1 LSITEFNS
9 LEDASMALTNFGLLT
24 DEQKTAWSMDLWK
37 QARNYSFI
45 DKFAGSGANSMVHKV
60 TELKQDEKGARAV
73 ITLLADLEGDGIA
86 GDRTLKGNEEAIKS
100 YDQVI
105 RIDQLR
111 NANTNEGR
119 IADQK
124 SIVNFRKASKDVLAY
139 WIADRLDQ
147 LALLTLSGRA
157 YSLNNDGTTR
167 TGSDLPYL
175 EFAADVVAA
184 SANRRY
190 QWDASNGL
198 TSGGLISDVTAS
210 DTPTW
215 EMLVNLKAA
224 AQENYV
230 RGIRGEGNEEVYNVF
245 MTPTAFAKLKMDPDF
260 MQNVRHA
267 REVGG
272 KNPLF
277 TGAAVTVDGLAIH
290 THRHVYHGA
299 LGAASAQACQIL
311 MCGAQ
316 SLAMADINN
325 ATWNEEVEDYGNR
338 LGIAVSKIVGFLKPQ
353 YNSIYS
359 GTTEDFGVVS
369 CFCAQ

>member
-1 LSITEFNS
+1 
-9 LEDASMALTNFGLLT
+9 MALTNFGLLT
-24 DEQKTAWSMDLWK
+24 DEQKTTWSMDLWK

-45 DKFAGSGANSMVHKV
+45 DKFCGDGANSMVHKV

-86 GDRTLKGNEEAIKS
+86 GDRTLKGNEEAIKT

-105 RIDQLR
+105 QIDQLR

-139 WIADRLDQ
+139 WLADRLDQ
-147 LALLTLSGRA
+147 LALLTLSGRL
-157 YSLNNDGTTR
+157 YSANNDGTTR

-175 EFAADVVAA
+175 EFAPTLDDAA
-184 SANRRY
+184 TANRRY
-190 QWDASNGL
+190 QWDATGGL
-198 TSGGLISDVTAS
+198 TAGGLISDVIAD

-230 RGIRGEGNEEVYNVF
+230 RGIRGEGNEEIYNVF

-290 THRHVYHGA
+290 THRHVFHGA
-299 LGAASAQACQIL
+299 LGDNNAQACQIL

-316 SLAMADINN
+316 ALAMADINN

>member
-1 LSITEFNS
+1 
-9 LEDASMALTNFGLLT
+9 MALTNFGLLT
-24 DEQKTAWSMDLWK
+24 DEQKTMWSMDLWK
-37 QARNYSFI
+37 AARNYSFI
-45 DKFAGSGANSMVHKV
+45 DKFCGDGANSMVHKV

-86 GDRTLKGNEEAIKS
+86 GDRTLKGNEEAIKT

-124 SIVNFRKASKDVLAY
+124 SIVNFRTASKDVLAY
-139 WIADRLDQ
+139 WLADRLDQ

-157 YSLNNDGTTR
+157 YSLNMDGTAR
-167 TGSDLPYL
+167 TGSDLAYL

-184 SANRRY
+184 TANRRY
-190 QWDASNGL
+190 QWDATNGL
-198 TSGGLISDVTAS
+198 TAGGVIGDVISA

-245 MTPTAFAKLKMDPDF
+245 MTPTAFAKLKMDADF

-299 LGAASAQACQIL
+299 LGNGNAQACQVL
-311 MCGAQ
+311 LCGAQ
-316 SLAMADINN
+316 SLAMADIKN

-353 YNSIYS
+353 YTSLHS
-359 GTTEDFGVVS
+359 GTVEDFGVVS